1 MKQKA
6 YSIMILFGKNFCIL
20 AILAINYVIRVKA
33 FHVPIIQLSTNI
45 RRNLQHLNHK
55 CARFH
60 YQSSH
65 RNSNTEV
72 PDFGTDSLSNSP
84 SKAFKSISPETISAI
99 KSYAD
104 ILTVIESYNIPQFT
118 SDGTRGKCIC
128 PFHDDHNPSMQIDKA
143 KGIYKCF
150 SCGAGGDVFNFVR
163 EYEHL
168 QGNGEKMSYPAAI
181 VKVAKEFVGGSLAE
195 EVESTLFTSKGSNP
209 SLTPEK
215 KRRLEDER
223 KERDRLILVN
233 LAAADFYA
241 SNLIT
246 SPRAGGARLHLYT
259 RRITTSLIRT
269 FAIGYAPDAYYNSD
283 KSKWGEGSL
292 VEHLRTKYDFT
303 PQEIVDAGLASVTS
317 AAKTRLQMIQTNDDS
332 EDSMHRLNYSDL
344 MDRFRNRLMIPI
356 FDENGRN
363 VLGFGGRYMDSV
375 SSKKKSSSDT
385 YTEAKYLNTAE
396 TKLFIK
402 KNVLFNLNNVK
413 QILKKA
419 EQQSGKEAD
428 NDKQIMYNKNR
439 PIPSVVIVEGYFDA
453 ITLYGAGIMEV
464 VASMGTSLTEA
475 QFKSTADALGA
486 SGKVYLCLDN
496 DDAGQL
502 AMERIC
508 TSPWIWDFIGDRKV
522 DINICKL
529 PSDTKD
535 PADFIERNT
544 KSDVNAAGILFRDLV
559 LKTSVSWD
567 EWYVS
572 RVISRYD
579 SSDTSSFSVTCDK
592 ITTFLSMNPNAAD
605 RTRRVYGT
613 AGMLASILSKD
624 KKGSDG
630 PLKLQLESDLLNM
643 SSRKAA
649 SREALARRIEAKDGA
664 IAVNVK
670 QKMMEISSG
679 EGLDPRHQKIQ
690 TKSLKHTV
698 RTTVSNEIENL
709 KRTRN
714 QQQTRK
720 QDSKIPFNQLN
731 RGATKKSQPKA
742 PPIVPHFS
750 GFQFSKLDSEWLGVT
765 NEKVGFHLTCF
776 TFFIPPSF
784 FLK

>member
-1 MKQKA
+1 
-6 YSIMILFGKNFCIL
+6 
-20 AILAINYVIRVKA
+20 
-33 FHVPIIQLSTNI
+33 
-45 RRNLQHLNHK
+45 
-55 CARFH
+55 
-60 YQSSH
+60 
-65 RNSNTEV
+65 
-72 PDFGTDSLSNSP
+72 
-84 SKAFKSISPETISAI
+84 
-99 KSYAD
+99 
-104 ILTVIESYNIPQFT
+104 
-118 SDGTRGKCIC
+118 
-128 PFHDDHNPSMQIDKA
+128 
-143 KGIYKCF
+143 
-150 SCGAGGDVFNFVR
+150 
-163 EYEHL
+163 
-168 QGNGEKMSYPAAI
+168 
-181 VKVAKEFVGGSLAE
+181 
-195 EVESTLFTSKGSNP
+195 
-209 SLTPEK
+209 
-215 KRRLEDER
+215 
-223 KERDRLILVN
+223 
-233 LAAADFYA
+233 
-241 SNLIT
+241 
-246 SPRAGGARLHLYT
+246 
-259 RRITTSLIRT
+259 
-269 FAIGYAPDAYYNSD
+269 
-283 KSKWGEGSL
+283 
-292 VEHLRTKYDFT
+292 
-303 PQEIVDAGLASVTS
+303 
-317 AAKTRLQMIQTNDDS
+317 
-332 EDSMHRLNYSDL
+332 
-344 MDRFRNRLMIPI
+344 
-356 FDENGRN
+356 
-363 VLGFGGRYMDSV
+363 
-375 SSKKKSSSDT
+375 
-385 YTEAKYLNTAE
+385 
-396 TKLFIK
+396 
-402 KNVLFNLNNVK
+402 
-413 QILKKA
+413 
-419 EQQSGKEAD
+419 
-428 NDKQIMYNKNR
+428 
-439 PIPSVVIVEGYFDA
+439 
-453 ITLYGAGIMEV
+453 
-464 VASMGTSLTEA
+464 
-475 QFKSTADALGA
+475 
-486 SGKVYLCLDN
+486 
-496 DDAGQL
+496 
-502 AMERIC
+502 MERIC

-567 EWYVS
+567 EWYIS